1 MFAFLSDMVFY
12 SIHSNLLPNCIVLPQ
27 LHGEKSAR
35 MQQWQA
41 DLRVRDSRLREAE
54 LDLERRTE
62 SVKRVLDPFS
72 A

>member
-1 MFAFLSDMVFY
+1 LKNP
-12 SIHSNLLPNCIVLPQ
+12 NLLPNCIALPHQ

>member
-1 MFAFLSDMVFY
+1 
-12 SIHSNLLPNCIVLPQ
+12 
-27 LHGEKSAR
+27 

>member
-1 MFAFLSDMVFY
+1 MFGFLSDIV
-12 SIHSNLLPNCIVLPQ
+12 SNRTALPQ